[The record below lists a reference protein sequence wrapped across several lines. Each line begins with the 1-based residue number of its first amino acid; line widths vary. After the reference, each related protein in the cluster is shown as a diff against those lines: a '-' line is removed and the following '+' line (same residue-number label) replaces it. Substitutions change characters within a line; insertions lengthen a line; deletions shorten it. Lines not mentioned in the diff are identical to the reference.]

1 MYATLYPDRVRRMVL
16 DSNVD
21 PRRVWYDANL
31 DQDFA
36 FQKTFEV
43 YFGWLAK
50 YDSVYHLGSTARAV
64 KRVYNTQLRALAV
77 NPADGVFGP
86 DELTDVFTGPAYY
99 VYGWTDVAEAFA
111 AWVNHGDISGMRAL
125 WESSYPTGEGADN
138 GYAMYLATE
147 CTDAH
152 WPQSWQQWRRD
163 NWRIFDE
170 APFLTWA
177 NAWFN
182 APCRD
187 WSGHAGRPVDIDGRQ
202 VHDPILLID
211 ETLDPATPFEGSL
224 EVRSRFPR
232 SSLIEGVG
240 GTTHAGSLS
249 GVACVDDAIA
259 TYLTDGT
266 VPPRKPGRRSDLKCD
281 PVPQPVPAAA
291 AARQRAPRAAAGM
304 PAVLRDALMRAQLH

>member
-1 MYATLYPDRVRRMVL
+1 
-16 DSNVD
+16 
-21 PRRVWYDANL
+21 
-31 DQDFA
+31 
-36 FQKTFEV
+36 
-43 YFGWLAK
+43 
-50 YDSVYHLGSTARAV
+50 
-64 KRVYNTQLRALAV
+64 
-77 NPADGVFGP
+77 
-86 DELTDVFTGPAYY
+86 
-99 VYGWTDVAEAFA
+99 
-111 AWVNHGDISGMRAL
+111 MRAL

-163 NWRIFDE
+163 NWRIFDRGPLPHLGE
-170 APFLTWA
+170 RLVQRAVPRLVGT
-177 NAWFN
+177 
-182 APCRD
+182 P
-187 WSGHAGRPVDIDGRQ
+187 AGRWTSTVARCTSQ
-202 VHDPILLID
+202 ILLID
-211 ETLDPATPFEGSL
+211 ETLDAATPFEGSL

-281 PVPQPVPAAA
+281 PVPQPVPAGA